1 MNILIDPNVTYV
13 ILVGG
18 FLLAILALFAPGT
31 GIIETG
37 ALFALVLAGYGIYHL
52 PINYW
57 ALIILILGVFPFL
70 VAVRQ
75 SHRWY
80 FLVISL
86 AALIVGS
93 AYLFDSGVWWRPA
106 VNPVLAV
113 MVSILAGVLMWIVAS
128 KGMEAMLRRPTFEA
142 HLQNLIGATGEA
154 KTVIYNEG
162 SVYVGGEMWSAHSNQ
177 EIPAKAHVRVLR
189 RDGFVLE
196 VEKV

>member
-1 MNILIDPNVTYV
+1 MNILIDPNVTYI

-31 GIIETG
+31 GVIETG
-37 ALFALVLAGYGIYHL
+37 ALFALVIAGYGIYHL

-57 ALIILILGVFPFL
+57 ALFVLIIGVFPFL

-86 AALIVGS
+86 AALIIGS

-106 VNPVLAV
+106 INPVLAII
-113 MVSILAGVLMWIVAS
+113 VSILAGTLMWIVAT
-128 KGMEAMLRRPTFEA
+128 KGIEALLRRPAFETRM
-142 HLQNLIGATGEA
+142 QNLIGAVGEA
-154 KTVIYNEG
+154 KTTVYMEG
-162 SVYVGGEMWSAHSNQ
+162 SVYVGGEMWSAHSSK
-177 EIPAKAHVRVLR
+177 EIPAKTRIRVLR